1 MNDNILDD
9 LFYGKIDPWEE
20 RPTNIE
26 EFRQLNQKMGQLS
39 DVLESRLDD
48 DTRELL
54 DQYISIRADME
65 MLLASE
71 SFKNGFRLGMKLLMA
86 VLNKP

>member
-1 MNDNILDD
+1 MVDSILDD

-20 RPTNIE
+20 RPTNIG

-48 DTRELL
+48 DTKELL

-65 MLLASE
+65 MLLSSE

-86 VLNKP
+86 VLNEP

>member
-1 MNDNILDD
+1 MNDNILND

-20 RPTNIE
+20 HPTNIE

-48 DTRELL
+48 DTKELKALRELWEEKL
-54 DQYISIRADME
+54 KE
-65 MLLASE
+65 EGML
-71 SFKNGFRLGMKLLMA
+71 FYHK
-86 VLNKP
+86 

>member
-1 MNDNILDD
+1 MNDNILND

-20 RPTNIE
+20 HPTNIE

-39 DVLESRLDD
+39 D
-48 DTRELL
+48 DTKELL

-65 MLLASE
+65 MLLSSE
-71 SFKNGFRLGMKLLMA
+71 SFKNGFRLGMKLLIA
-86 VLNKP
+86 VLSKP

>member
-1 MNDNILDD
+1 MADNILDD
-9 LFYGKIDPWEE
+9 LFYGKIDPWED

-26 EFRQLNQKMGQLS
+26 EFRQLNQKMGRLS
-39 DVLESRLDD
+39 DVLESRLSD
-48 DTRELL
+48 DTKELL